1 MDGPRHA
8 SRAVRPHWPGVFGA
22 GLIATFVFA
31 VSGAAQNL
39 ADVQRELSEMRRH
52 YDAALKRLQRDYGAR
67 IRHLETQLRAAQKQ
81 SAPDAAPVAKQPPEP
96 IVAAVTAPAP
106 KPASSPP
113 VPSAP

>member
-31 VSGAAQNL
+31 VPGAAQNL

-52 YDAALKRLQRDYGAR
+52 YDAALKRLQRDYAR
-67 IRHLETQLRAAQKQ
+67 GYGISKHNCARRRNSQHRTPHRSQ
-81 SAPDAAPVAKQPPEP
+81 SSRPNPLWPR
-96 IVAAVTAPAP
+96 
-106 KPASSPP
+106 
-113 VPSAP
+113 